1 MPKSDNISMSV
12 IKRMPRY
19 YRFLGKL
26 KDDGVIRISS
36 RELSKMM
43 GFTASQIRQDLN
55 CFGGFGQQGYGYN
68 VEQLYDEIGVILGV
82 NTTLNVILVGAGNL
96 GHAIASHMEF
106 ERRGFKLIGA
116 FDENPKLIGGKIKNT
131 EIFAI
136 SSLEEFCTQHKPKV
150 AIVCVPTGPAAKIVE
165 RLYNCGIRGFWNYS
179 HYDILSAFPDA
190 IVENVHLS
198 DSLLTLSYQI
208 KSSKKDEE

>member
-68 VEQLYDEIGVILGV
+68 VEQLYDEIGAILGV

-106 ERRGFKLIGA
+106 ERRGFRLIGA

-136 SSLEEFCTQHKPKV
+136 SSLEDFCAQHKTTV
-150 AIVCVPTGPAAKIVE
+150 AIVCVPTGPAARIVE

-208 KSSKKDEE
+208 KSSAKNEE

>member
-68 VEQLYDEIGVILGV
+68 VEQLYDEIGAILGV

-106 ERRGFKLIGA
+106 ERRGFRLIGA

-136 SSLEEFCTQHKPKV
+136 SSLEDFCAQHKPTV
-150 AIVCVPTGPAAKIVE
+150 AIVCVPTGPAARIVE

-208 KSSKKDEE
+208 KSSAKNEE